1 MREILFRGKRMDGKG
16 WVEGWYYQLKRSE
29 KIVHYIVENPLPKL
43 VGVKEYE
50 VYPTTVGQFTGL
62 LDKNGKKIFEGDI
75 VNHGYENDYGE
86 FYDHYKVIYSNTN
99 TCFVLEAIYP
109 CNPIKRLTKNNV
121 KSQHTEVIGN
131 IYDNPELLEAT
142 P

>member
-62 LDKNGKKIFEGDI
+62 LDKNGKQVFEGDI
-75 VNHGYENDYGE
+75 IKSVSQLNDHHQKGATEILVVRYWCG
-86 FYDHYKVIYSNTN
+86 NACL
-99 TCFVLEAIYP
+99 CFKNQESGV
-109 CNPIKRLTKNNV
+109 PIFPFCV
-121 KSQHTEVIGN
+121 GHEIEVIGN
-131 IYDNPELLEAT
+131 IHDNPELLEAT

>member
-75 VNHGYENDYGE
+75 VMYGDKTASVVFHDSEFSLNFPDNKYIQHGLLTPKS
-86 FYDHYKVIYSNTN
+86 FS
-99 TCFVLEAIYP
+99 
-109 CNPIKRLTKNNV
+109 PIA
-121 KSQHTEVIGN
+121 VIGN
-131 IYDNPELLEAT
+131 LHDNPELLK
-142 P
+142 